1 MSITKYNSEVS
12 APTAESVGI
21 SPVGG
26 QNTMIAIAF
35 TDVDIYGK
43 NGATWELV
51 GTTSPDDKVVFVSFE
66 TYSEAYFKSC
76 TGYTEVVRVF
86 WIDEAVT
93 AAPAAQPTSVSEIG
107 DMPAFTPADEGKVL
121 SIDSSGN
128 LVWIAR

>member
-1 MSITKYNSEVS
+1 MSITKYNSELD
-12 APTAESVGI
+12 APTAASVGI
-21 SPVGG
+21 SPAGG

-35 TDVDIYGK
+35 TDVEIYGK

-51 GTTSPDDKVVFVSFE
+51 GTTSSDDKVVFVSFE
-66 TYSEAYFKSC
+66 TYSQAYFKSN
-76 TGYTEVVRVF
+76 TGSAEVVRVF